1 MDGFHSLWSKPY
13 MAGKQ
18 AEEYW
23 MQDYEVLT
31 MILSALMWRKHNGG
45 IRLCADA
52 EARAF
57 IEKLGLAH
65 IWNLGIEE
73 ITVPEAVPEK
83 VFWAA
88 GKLYSLKK
96 MQMPAVMVDLD
107 LIIWKDIRNII
118 KDTDICAILHPL
130 LHSMKCNNHRYRF
143 RLLHRLP
150 SVNHSDSDS

>member
-31 MILSALMWRKHNGG
+31 MILSALMWRKYNGG
-45 IRLCADA
+45 IRLCADE

-96 MQMPAVMVDLD
+96 CRCLRSWW
-107 LIIWKDIRNII
+107 IWI
-118 KDTDICAILHPL
+118 
-130 LHSMKCNNHRYRF
+130 
-143 RLLHRLP
+143 
-150 SVNHSDSDS
+150 

>member
-52 EARAF
+52 EARVF

-107 LIIWKDIRNII
+107 LISVQYTEKGYSLTCIRE
-118 KDTDICAILHPL
+118 K
-130 LHSMKCNNHRYRF
+130 SF
-143 RLLHRLP
+143 
-150 SVNHSDSDS
+150 SG

>member
-52 EARAF
+52 EARVF

-88 GKLYSLKK
+88 
-96 MQMPAVMVDLD
+96 VH
-107 LIIWKDIRNII
+107 IIN
-118 KDTDICAILHPL
+118 AE
-130 LHSMKCNNHRYRF
+130 
-143 RLLHRLP
+143 LP
-150 SVNHSDSDS
+150 HNCIFT